1 MMLAP
6 GSKLGPYEIVAPLGA
21 GGMGEVWRARDPRLG
36 REVAI
41 KVLRASCSNRCNHA
55 PRPRSTRSRSCA
67 GSVATD
73 STVAV
78 LSHPDVLAI
87 FDIVSHAIETEPS
100 RRSDRRRGT
109 NGTRPLL

>member
-1 MMLAP
+1 VPVSA
-6 GSKLGPYEIVAPLGA
+6 GSHLGRYEVVSPLGA
-21 GGMGEVWRARDPRLG
+21 GGTGEVYRVRDPRLG

-87 FDIVSHAIETEPS
+87 FDIVS
-100 RRSDRRRGT
+100 RYRD
-109 NGTRPLL
+109 